1 MSKSILVFDP
11 GESTGW
17 CFQNAKGWICGGTAR
32 KDHLEVAN
40 LIRTAQPDIVVLERF
55 NLYPQMA
62 KSLSWNSFYP
72 CETIGVIKVVCME
85 LKIPIVEQAPSIK
98 KYFGGFQSD
107 WDTIGFLPVQLEQFS
122 KGVTEHTKDAYMH
135 YKYFMRNS
143 SKKFQDLYTVY
154 KGARHQAD

>member
-1 MSKSILVFDP
+1 MNKSILVFDP

-17 CFQNAKGWICGGTAR
+17 CYASDPTKSMVCGGTAR

-40 LIRTAQPDIVVLERF
+40 LIRVAQPDIVVLERF

-72 CETIGVIKVVCME
+72 CETIGVIKVICME
-85 LKIPIVEQAPSIK
+85 LKIPVVEQAPGIK

-107 WDTIGFLPVQLEQFS
+107 WDTIGYLPLQLEPFS

-135 YKYFMRNS
+135 YRYFLRNGL
-143 SKKFQDLYTVY
+143 KEFV
-154 KGARHQAD
+154 

>member
-17 CFQNAKGWICGGTAR
+17 CYQSVAGTVYGGTAR
-32 KDHLEVAN
+32 KDHLEVAQ
-40 LIRTAQPDIVVLERF
+40 LIRAAQPSIVVLERF

-85 LKIPIVEQAPSIK
+85 LDIPIVEQAPSVK

-107 WDTIGFLPVQLEQFS
+107 WDTIGHLPDFLERFS

-135 YKYFMRNS
+135 YKYFKRNGF
-143 SKKFQDLYTVY
+143 KKFLD
-154 KGARHQAD
+154 A

>member
-1 MSKSILVFDP
+1 MKKAILVFDP

-17 CFQNAKGWICGGTAR
+17 CYQASNGVVYGGTAR

-40 LIRTAQPDIVVLERF
+40 LIETTLPDIVVLERF

-72 CETIGVIKVVCME
+72 CETIGAIKVTCMKH
-85 LKIPIVEQAPSIK
+85 KITVVEQAPSVK
-98 KYFGGFQSD
+98 KYFGGFQKD
-107 WDTIGFLPVQLEQFS
+107 WDSIGMLLPHLQPYS

-135 YKYFMRNS
+135 YKYFLRNGL
-143 SKKFQDLYTVY
+143 KKFV
-154 KGARHQAD
+154 

>member
-17 CFQNAKGWICGGTAR
+17 CYRAETGMVYGGTAR
-32 KDHLEVAN
+32 KDHLEVAQ
-40 LIRTAQPDIVVLERF
+40 LIRTTQPDIVVLERF

-72 CETIGVIKVVCME
+72 CETIGVIKVVCLE
-85 LKIPIVEQAPSIK
+85 LGIPTVEQAPSIK
-98 KYFGGFQSD
+98 KYFGGFQGD
-107 WDTIGFLPVQLEQFS
+107 WDTIGYIPVQLEPYS

-135 YKYFMRNS
+135 YRYFLRNGF
-143 SKKFQDLYTVY
+143 KKFV
-154 KGARHQAD
+154 

>member
-17 CFQNAKGWICGGTAR
+17 CFQAENGTVYGGTAR
-32 KDHLEVAN
+32 KDHLEVAQ
-40 LIRTAQPDIVVLERF
+40 LIRATQPDIVVLERF

-85 LKIPIVEQAPSIK
+85 LGIPIVEQAPSVK

-107 WDTIGFLPVQLEQFS
+107 WDTIEYLPLQWEPFS

-135 YKYFMRNS
+135 YRYFLRNGL
-143 SKKFQDLYTVY
+143 KKLI
-154 KGARHQAD
+154 

>member
-1 MSKSILVFDP
+1 MTKSILVFDP

-17 CFQNAKGWICGGTAR
+17 CYQNELGVVYGGTAR
-32 KDHLEVAN
+32 KDHLEVAK
-40 LIRTAQPDIVVLERF
+40 LIRVARPNIVVLERF

-85 LKIPIVEQAPSIK
+85 LNIPIVEQAPGVK
-98 KYFGGFQSD
+98 KFFGGFQTD
-107 WDTIGFLPVQLEQFS
+107 WDTIGFLPIQLEAFS

-135 YKYFMRNS
+135 YKYFLRNGF
-143 SKKFQDLYTVY
+143 KKFV
-154 KGARHQAD
+154 

>member
-17 CFQNAKGWICGGTAR
+17 CFQASNGMIYGGTAQ
-32 KDHLEVAN
+32 KNHLEVAN
-40 LIRTAQPDIVVLERF
+40 LIRETQPDIVVLERF

-72 CETIGVIKVVCME
+72 CETIGVIKLVCME
-85 LKIPIVEQAPSIK
+85 MVIPIVEQAPSVK

-107 WDTIGFLPVQLEQFS
+107 WNTIGFLPIELEAYS

-135 YKYFMRNS
+135 FKYFMRNGF
-143 SKKFQDLYTVY
+143 KKFQAQFPDV
-154 KGARHQAD
+154 

>member
-40 LIRTAQPDIVVLERF
+40 LIRTVQPGIVVLERF

-72 CETIGVIKVVCME
+72 CETIGAIKVTCME
-85 LKIPIVEQAPSIK
+85 LKIPVIEQAPGIK
-98 KYFGGFQSD
+98 KYFGGFQKD
-107 WDTIGFLPVQLEQFS
+107 WDQLKELSQ
-122 KGVTEHTKDAYMH
+122 GVTEHTKDAYMH
-135 YKYFMRNS
+135 LKYFERNGE
-143 SKKFQDLYTVY
+143 KKFKD
-154 KGARHQAD
+154 

>member
-1 MSKSILVFDP
+1 MMSKSILVFDP

-17 CFQNAKGWICGGTAR
+17 CFQASNGLVYGGTAR

-40 LIRTAQPDIVVLERF
+40 LIRTAQPDIVVLEKF

-85 LKIPIVEQAPSIK
+85 LQIPVVEQAPSIK

-107 WDTIGFLPVQLEQFS
+107 WETIGFLPTQLEQFS

-135 YKYFMRNS
+135 YRYFLRNGF
-143 SKKFQDLYTVY
+143 KKFV
-154 KGARHQAD
+154 

>member
-17 CFQNAKGWICGGTAR
+17 CLQGPTGWICGGTAR

-40 LIRTAQPDIVVLERF
+40 LIKVAKPDIVVLERF

-72 CETIGVIKVVCME
+72 CETIGVIKVICME
-85 LKIPIVEQAPSIK
+85 LNIPVIEQAPSVK
-98 KYFGGFQSD
+98 KYFGGFQTD
-107 WDTIGFLPVQLEQFS
+107 WETIGYLPLQLEPFS

-135 YKYFMRNS
+135 YRYFLRNGL
-143 SKKFQDLYTVY
+143 KKLV
-154 KGARHQAD
+154 

>member
-17 CFQNAKGWICGGTAR
+17 CFQASNGTVYGGTAR

-40 LIRTAQPDIVVLERF
+40 LIRAAQPDIVVLERF

-72 CETIGVIKVVCME
+72 CETIGAIKVVCMD
-85 LKIPIVEQAPSIK
+85 LKIPVVEQAPGIK
-98 KYFGGFQSD
+98 KFFGGFQSD
-107 WDTIGFLPVQLEQFS
+107 WETIGYLPVQLEPFS

-135 YKYFMRNS
+135 YRYFLCNGL
-143 SKKFQDLYTVY
+143 KKFV
-154 KGARHQAD
+154 

>member
-1 MSKSILVFDP
+1 MSKSVLVFDP

-17 CFQNAKGWICGGTAR
+17 CFASDPARSMVCGGTAR
-32 KDHLEVAN
+32 KDHLEVAQ
-40 LIRTAQPDIVVLERF
+40 LIRIAQPDIVVLERF

-85 LKIPIVEQAPSIK
+85 LKIPIVEQAPGIK
-98 KYFGGFQSD
+98 KYFGGFQKD
-107 WDTIGFLPVQLEQFS
+107 WDTIGYLPLELEPFS

-135 YKYFMRNS
+135 YRYFMRNGFR
-143 SKKFQDLYTVY
+143 KFQD
-154 KGARHQAD
+154 AP